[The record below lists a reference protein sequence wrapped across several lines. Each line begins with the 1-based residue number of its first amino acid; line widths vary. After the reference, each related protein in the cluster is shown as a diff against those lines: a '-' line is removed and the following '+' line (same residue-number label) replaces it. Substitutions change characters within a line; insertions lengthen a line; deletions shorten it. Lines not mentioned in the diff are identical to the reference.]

1 MGGENN
7 MNELLGE
14 RIKVLR
20 KVRNL
25 TQEQLAD
32 KICVSRQRYARIESG
47 TTSITFDILA
57 KIADVLDVTVRDITM
72 VLDESPV
79 IAHRSLNVET
89 GSEKIFDMIDFFY
102 ANKHLYNR
110 IQQEE
115 DI

>member
-1 MGGENN
+1 

-32 KICVSRQRYARIESG
+32 KLCVSRQRYARIESG

-57 KIADVLDVTVRDITM
+57 KIADVLDITVRDITM

-89 GSEKIFDMIDFFY
+89 GSEMMFDMIDFFY